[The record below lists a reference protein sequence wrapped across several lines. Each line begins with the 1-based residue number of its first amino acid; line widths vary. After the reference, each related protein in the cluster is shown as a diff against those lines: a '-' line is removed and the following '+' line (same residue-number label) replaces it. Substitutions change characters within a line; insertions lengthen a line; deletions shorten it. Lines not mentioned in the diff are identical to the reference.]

1 MTKLNLGLTL
11 LCLLSFNNVLFAQAT
26 DDNEINI
33 AQTGDTFTVYIDQ
46 YGYGNK
52 IGGDDFS
59 SSSSAMSI
67 TGSSLNFNIDQI
79 GNSNL
84 LYGLLVSDSSTYN
97 LLFTGD
103 SNVWD
108 WDIGYVGSADS
119 STIDVDITGD
129 SNTMDFDQGYNASA
143 ERLDMDLTLIGSSN
157 IFDVDIDVDDAIWN
171 FDITGGSNNINTL
184 QKDGGE
190 HEINLTHDGSSADID
205 IIQMSGTCAT
215 GITTCNG
222 IITLDVNSEN
232 ATIQINQKDSSGD
245 S

>member
-1 MTKLNLGLTL
+1 MKHKILGLSL
-11 LCLLSFNNVLFAQAT
+11 LCLFSFNAIAQAT

-33 AQTGDTFTVYIDQ
+33 DQTGDTLTLYIDQ

-52 IGGDDFS
+52 IGLDDFS
-59 SSSSAMSI
+59 SSSSPMSI
-67 TGSSLNFNIDQI
+67 TGSSLNINIDQI
-79 GNSNL
+79 GNENL
-84 LYGLLVSDSSTYN
+84 LFGTIVADSSTYN

-103 SNVWD
+103 SNSWD
-108 WDIGYVGSADS
+108 WNIGYVGSADS

-143 ERLDMDLTLIGSSN
+143 ERLDMDLTLLGDTN

-171 FDITGGSNNINTL
+171 FDITGASNNINTM

-190 HEINLTHDGSSADID
+190 QEINVTLTGDSADID
-205 IIQMSGTCAT
+205 INQMSGTCAT
-215 GITTCNG
+215 GVTTCNG
-222 IITLDVNSEN
+222 IITLDVTSDN
-232 ATIQINQKDSSGD
+232 ATIQINQKDSSND